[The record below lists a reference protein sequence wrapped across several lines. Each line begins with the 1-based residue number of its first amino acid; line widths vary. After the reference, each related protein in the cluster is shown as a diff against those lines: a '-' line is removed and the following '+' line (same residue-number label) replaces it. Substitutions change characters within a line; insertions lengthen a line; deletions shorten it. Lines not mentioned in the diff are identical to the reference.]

1 MHTSKAAKMNRL
13 KDLILELRIELA
25 RIRFIR
31 APKDKQ
37 YELMHRYFWL
47 INQRSNSQVK
57 YMEKRFH

>member
-1 MHTSKAAKMNRL
+1 MNRL